1 MNIRFKKYHNGLIF
15 LFLHSLFAKV
25 INYTFQKRNIRKDM
39 TKEVFIALIQKD
51 IRELDMI
58 AQGLYETESP
68 SPTIIKLASLK
79 AHDVISNLQMLAE
92 ANGISKEVQQ
102 IEIDTPHT
110 PAKKT
115 TKKAKPAKEIT
126 NEKKAEPIV
135 EKKPVVTAINIEPK
149 TETEPQPTPAPIPE
163 VVIPK
168 EPEVVAVAKE
178 EIATPTIVPQPQA
191 APAETPKA
199 EEKSPVL
206 EEPQKKEPEI
216 SIKKEEPI
224 HVEPQ
229 VEPTPKKEGNLL
241 NTLSNKQVT
250 SLRKSI
256 SIGNRFMFQRE
267 LFGND
272 ADKMNQA
279 IDFIDTC
286 TNLHEAEK
294 YISENFHWDAEKES
308 VIEFMNLVNRK
319 FVG

>member
-25 INYTFQKRNIRKDM
+25 KNYTFQKRNIRKDM

-58 AQGLYETESP
+58 AQGLYEIESP
-68 SPTIIKLASLK
+68 SPTIIKLATLK

-92 ANGISKEVQQ
+92 VNGISKEVQQ
-102 IEIDTPHT
+102 IEIDAHHT

-115 TKKAKPAKEIT
+115 AKKAKQAKEIT
-126 NEKKAEPIV
+126 DEKKPEPIV
-135 EKKPVVTAINIEPK
+135 EEKPIVKEITIETKP
-149 TETEPQPTPAPIPE
+149 EIEPQPAQIQE
-163 VVIPK
+163 AVLPK

-178 EIATPTIVPQPQA
+178 EIATPIIVPEPQV
-191 APAETPKA
+191 APVEAPKV
-199 EEKSPVL
+199 EEKTMVV
-206 EEPQKKEPEI
+206 EEPKKEPEI
-216 SIKKEEPI
+216 SIKKEQSI
-224 HVEPQ
+224 HVETQ
-229 VEPTPKKEGNLL
+229 VEPTPKKEGGLF
-241 NTLSNKQVT
+241 NTLSNKQIT

-286 TNLHEAEK
+286 SNLHEAEK

>member
-1 MNIRFKKYHNGLIF
+1 
-15 LFLHSLFAKV
+15 
-25 INYTFQKRNIRKDM
+25 M

-68 SPTIIKLASLK
+68 SPTIIKLATLK

-92 ANGISKEVQQ
+92 VNGISKEVQQ
-102 IEIDTPHT
+102 IEIDAHHT

-115 TKKAKPAKEIT
+115 AKKAKPAKEIT
-126 NEKKAEPIV
+126 DEKKPEPIV
-135 EKKPVVTAINIEPK
+135 EEKPIVNEINVETKHEIEPK
-149 TETEPQPTPAPIPE
+149 PAPAPIPE
-163 VVIPK
+163 PVLPK
-168 EPEVVAVAKE
+168 EPEVVAVKE
-178 EIATPTIVPQPQA
+178 EIAAPTIVPEPQA
-191 APAETPKA
+191 APVEAPKA
-199 EEKSPVL
+199 EEKSKVE
-206 EEPQKKEPEI
+206 EEPKREPEI

-224 HVEPQ
+224 HIEPRVEPA
-229 VEPTPKKEGNLL
+229 PKKEGGLFNA
-241 NTLSNKQVT
+241 LSSKQVT

-279 IDFIDTC
+279 IDFIDAC

-294 YISENFHWDAEKES
+294 YVSENFHWDAEKES

>member
-1 MNIRFKKYHNGLIF
+1 
-15 LFLHSLFAKV
+15 
-25 INYTFQKRNIRKDM
+25 M

-68 SPTIIKLASLK
+68 SPSIIKLASLK

-92 ANGISKEVQQ
+92 VNGISKEVQQ
-102 IEIDTPHT
+102 IEIDAHHT
-110 PAKKT
+110 PAKKP
-115 TKKAKPAKEIT
+115 TKKAKPTKEIT
-126 NEKKAEPIV
+126 DEKKPEPIV
-135 EKKPVVTAINIEPK
+135 DEKPIVKEINIETK
-149 TETEPQPTPAPIPE
+149 HEIESQPAPIQEP
-163 VVIPK
+163 ILPK
-168 EPEVVAVAKE
+168 EPEVVVVAKE
-178 EIATPTIVPQPQA
+178 EIAPPTIVPEPQV
-191 APAETPKA
+191 APVEAPKV
-199 EEKSPVL
+199 EEKSPVV
-206 EEPQKKEPEI
+206 EEQKKEPEI
-216 SIKKEEPI
+216 NIKKEEPI
-224 HVEPQ
+224 LHEQQIEPA
-229 VEPTPKKEGNLL
+229 PKKEGNLF
-241 NTLSNKQVT
+241 NALSNKQVT

-286 TNLHEAEK
+286 TNLHETEK
-294 YISENFHWDAEKES
+294 YISENFHWDSEKES